1 MLNLPKLST
10 LVARMNNLYKVF
22 SGLVIFALGSI
33 LAFSCAKPN
42 ETTQEADTE
51 TQSSVDIA
59 WAVHILSDIDMIASF
74 YGENNLYKSFY
85 NPAPDS
91 DPATGTLVATRD
103 GGRVTM
109 SFANAP
115 NITKCLDGASRSGEI
130 WLYYQNGYNSDP
142 NAKYFHDPNF
152 VGVISGPGYEINNY
166 RVEFPDANTGDQL
179 RMYTQMKTGYT
190 NLGPLSW
197 KIYGDIK
204 IIKKDNPNI
213 YIELKCPAPNG
224 LIKTLTPAPGK
235 TADSLLTIKGS
246 TISPINWK
254 NGIITYNGTLKGTY
268 HNPGSKHDNKSF
280 ELNIK
285 SESDGSA
292 YKNFPIQR
300 DLTCYSDKIYTVA
313 PTATTGIF
321 KTYFKEYHPFIN
333 GIATLTLGA
342 CANNTCE
349 IYPREIH
356 FGDGSCD
363 NTGKV
368 VIRGITYEVNFRE
381 K

>member
-1 MLNLPKLST
+1 MPLMSNLNKL
-10 LVARMNNLYKVF
+10 F
-22 SGLVIFALGSI
+22 SGLIVFGIGTFI
-33 LAFSCAKPN
+33 AFSCAKPN
-42 ETTQEADTE
+42 EYTESADTE
-51 TQSSVDIA
+51 TQSSIDIA

-115 NITKCLDGASRSGEI
+115 NVTKCLDGASRSGEI
-130 WLYYQNGYNSDP
+130 YLYYQNDDNKDP

-152 VGVISGPGYEINNY
+152 VGVIASSGYAINDY
-166 RVEFPDANTGDQL
+166 KVETPPFVKGVSDQL

-190 NLGPLSW
+190 NLDSLKW
-197 KIYGDIK
+197 KIYGDI
-204 IIKKDNPNI
+204 IITKKDDPNTKI
-213 YIELKCPAPNG
+213 KLNCNG
-224 LIKTLTPAPGK
+224 LLKTLTPAPGK
-235 TADSLLTIKGS
+235 NADSLLTIKGS

-254 NGIITYNGTLKGTY
+254 NGIIAYTGTITGTY
-268 HNPGSKHDNKSF
+268 YKPGSKHDGKTFIMELKSGTGY
-280 ELNIK
+280 EK
-285 SESDGSA
+285 
-292 YKNFPIQR
+292 FPLQR
-300 DLTCYSDKIYTVA
+300 DFTCYSDKIYTVA
-313 PTATTGIF
+313 PTPTTGIF

-333 GIATLTLGA
+333 GIAILSLGT
-342 CANNTCE
+342 CASKTCDV
-349 IYPREIH
+349 YPREIH
-356 FGDGSCD
+356 FGDGVCD

>member
-1 MLNLPKLST
+1 MPLMSNLNKL
-10 LVARMNNLYKVF
+10 F
-22 SGLVIFALGSI
+22 SGLIVFAIGTFI
-33 LAFSCAKPN
+33 AFSCAKPN
-42 ETTQEADTE
+42 EYTESADTE
-51 TQSSVDIA
+51 TQSSIDIA

-115 NITKCLDGASRSGEI
+115 NVTKCLDGASRSGEI
-130 WLYYQNGYNSDP
+130 WLYYQNGYNTDP

-152 VGVISGPGYEINNY
+152 VGVISGPGYEVNNY
-166 RVEFPDANTGDQL
+166 KVEFPDANSGDQL

-190 NLGPLSW
+190 NLGTLSW
-197 KIYGDIK
+197 KIYGDI
-204 IIKKDNPNI
+204 IITKKDDPNTKI
-213 YIELKCPAPNG
+213 KLNCNG
-224 LIKTLTPAPGK
+224 LLKTLTPATGK
-235 TADSLLTIKGS
+235 NADSLLTIKGS

-254 NGIITYNGTLKGTY
+254 NGIIAYTGTITGTY
-268 HNPGSKHDNKSF
+268 YKPGSKHDGKTFEMELKSGTGY
-280 ELNIK
+280 EK
-285 SESDGSA
+285 
-292 YKNFPIQR
+292 FPLQR
-300 DLTCYSDKIYTVA
+300 DFTCYSDKIYTVA
-313 PTATTGIF
+313 PTPTTGIF

-333 GIATLTLGA
+333 GIAILSLGT
-342 CANNTCE
+342 CASNTCDV
-349 IYPREIH
+349 YPREIH
-356 FGDGSCD
+356 FGDGVCD